1 MNWKRIGERI
11 FFFVARFGGK
21 RRQIYGEI
29 LVATCSDNTTLL
41 GIITQEHISSFYYSR
56 TIHHSHTHLHTKT
69 DRQREGTRC
78 CYLVVGIF
86 FNCCVV
92 VRNR

>member
-1 MNWKRIGERI
+1 MNWKRIGER
-11 FFFVARFGGK
+11 FFFLWPDLAAKGGK
-21 RRQIYGEI
+21 IYGEI
-29 LVATCSDNTTLL
+29 LVATRSDNTTLL

-69 DRQREGTRC
+69 DRQREGKRC

-86 FNCCVV
+86 FNRCVV